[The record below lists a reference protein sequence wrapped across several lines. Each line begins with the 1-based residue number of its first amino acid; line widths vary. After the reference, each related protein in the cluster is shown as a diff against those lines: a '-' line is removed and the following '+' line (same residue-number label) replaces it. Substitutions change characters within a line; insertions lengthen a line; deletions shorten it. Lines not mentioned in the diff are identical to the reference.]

1 MPDANGVLK
10 KREKSKKESIL
21 MNSQIKKRIAL
32 MDKQKTSNARRWKVA
47 TFLPMLALLL
57 LFCGRKVNNAP
68 SFQGKQFNRLDTTIS
83 GKRLIVKDTTQYS
96 PSFIKGLKDG
106 LKDGYVGDES
116 IRVSDDSL
124 IIRYRMNNS
133 RRDTMVLNKFTIP
146 TNLELNKEIVFT
158 TKNKDKSFTLIL
170 KRTNYTN
177 IEYKLKKETETIK
190 SGIAILGS
198 TFYFGAEMDDDQ
210 NGKTIAREQYTDS
223 DWTELKVEIYH
234 ANNASITY
242 CIDQKAQKFE
252 TLSNF
257 LRE

>member
-1 MPDANGVLK
+1 
-10 KREKSKKESIL
+10 
-21 MNSQIKKRIAL
+21 MNSQIKKCIA
-32 MDKQKTSNARRWKVA
+32 MMNKQKTNNARRWKVA
-47 TFLPMLALLL
+47 TFFPLLALLL
-57 LFCGRKVNNAP
+57 LICGRKGSNTPTDQGKKINQLDITISGNKLFIKDTTLYAP
-68 SFQGKQFNRLDTTIS
+68 SFIHG
-83 GKRLIVKDTTQYS
+83 LIEMARIQT
-96 PSFIKGLKDG
+96 SFTLI
-106 LKDGYVGDES
+106 
-116 IRVSDDSL
+116 DDSL
-124 IIRYRMNNS
+124 IVRSVANTSPYSIVIKPFIGRYS
-133 RRDTMVLNKFTIP
+133 IP

-198 TFYFGAEMDDDQ
+198 TFYFGAEMDNDQ

-257 LRE
+257 LRD